1 MVDLGFETSDDLAA
15 LAKRRGATGYADA
28 MAPEDNGLVC
38 VQVTDP
44 DGQSLEIHP
53 TA

>member
-28 MAPEDNGLVC
+28 MVAEDNGLVR
-38 VQVTDP
+38 VWGHQP
-44 DGQSLEIHP
+44 DGQRLEIHP